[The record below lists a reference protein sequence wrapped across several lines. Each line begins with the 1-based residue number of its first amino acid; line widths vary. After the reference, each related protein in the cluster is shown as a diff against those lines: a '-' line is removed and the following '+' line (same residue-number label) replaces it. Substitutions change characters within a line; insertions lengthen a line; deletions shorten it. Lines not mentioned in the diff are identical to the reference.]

1 VSVLAQSPLKFEVTT
16 IKPAPADA
24 VVNRVVQ
31 ADPGRISFQMIL
43 RNLIYY
49 AYGNG
54 LSTALQ
60 VSGGPDWIHRTRYDI
75 QGLAQASATQRQFRA
90 MLRALLEERFGLKI
104 HTETHSIDVYAL
116 VAVRNDGKLGP
127 RIEDWTGTCQS
138 GAPPTEDDPKTPRC
152 TGYLS
157 PAGIMSGRCNDVC
170 GCRDLVRPTPSLRP
184 HLRGSHRTDGS
195 IQNGT

>member
-1 VSVLAQSPLKFEVTT
+1 MLAVSVLAQSPLKFEVAT

-60 VSGGPDWIHRTRYDI
+60 VSGGPDWINRTRYDI
-75 QGLAQASATQRQFRA
+75 QGLVWHRQARLKDSSARCC
-90 MLRALLEERFGLKI
+90 AL
-104 HTETHSIDVYAL
+104 
-116 VAVRNDGKLGP
+116 
-127 RIEDWTGTCQS
+127 C
-138 GAPPTEDDPKTPRC
+138 
-152 TGYLS
+152 
-157 PAGIMSGRCNDVC
+157 
-170 GCRDLVRPTPSLRP
+170 
-184 HLRGSHRTDGS
+184 
-195 IQNGT
+195 